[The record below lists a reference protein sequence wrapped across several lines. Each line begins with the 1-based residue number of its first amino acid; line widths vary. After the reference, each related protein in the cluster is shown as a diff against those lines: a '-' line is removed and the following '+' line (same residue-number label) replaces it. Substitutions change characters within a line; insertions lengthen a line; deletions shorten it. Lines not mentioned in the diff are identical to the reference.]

1 MIFWFK
7 LHILHQLQKLFYKL
21 FYILSVLFR
30 VNIYLAVLVNL

>member
-7 LHILHQLQKLFYKL
+7 LHILHQLQKL